1 MTNAQDSAAPLDEF
15 PLLVHAYLD
24 GELDPTNSL
33 AVARRIAADPVL
45 AMEVERI
52 EALRAAV
59 REKLP
64 PEPVSSQLRSRIE
77 AAIGRTTRKPVHP
90 SWQALAA
97 SVVLALAL
105 GSASTWMAL
114 RPITD
119 SHVAESVVDNHM
131 RGLMA
136 QQPTDIAS
144 SNRHTVK
151 PWFNGRIPQ
160 SPQVIDLSKEDF
172 PLIGARVDVIDTM
185 PVATLIYGRRAH
197 VISLSAIPA
206 ASGPQTVSLRKAIK
220 GYNLVEWSDD
230 GVNYWAA
237 SDLNASELRTFARL
251 FQAAVSGH

>member
-1 MTNAQDSAAPLDEF
+1 MTTAQDSAEPLDESS
-15 PLLVHAYLD
+15 LLVHAYLD

-33 AVARRIAADPVL
+33 AVAGRIAADPVL
-45 AMEVERI
+45 AMEVKRI
-52 EALRAAV
+52 EALRTAA
-59 REKLP
+59 REKFP
-64 PEPVSSQLRSRIE
+64 PEPVPSQLRSRIE
-77 AAIGRTTRKPVHP
+77 AAIGHTTRKPTHP
-90 SWQALAA
+90 SWYALAA
-97 SVVLALAL
+97 SVVLSLAL

-114 RPITD
+114 RPTTD

-136 QQPTDIAS
+136 QQGTDIAS

-160 SPQVIDLSKEDF
+160 SPQVIDLSKEGF
-172 PLIGARVDVIDTM
+172 PLIGGRVDVIDTM

-206 ASGPQTVSLRKAIK
+206 ASSAQTVAPRKAIK

-237 SDLNASELRTFARL
+237 SDLNARELQTFARL
-251 FQAAVSGH
+251 FQAAVSGR